1 MSTKVKIY
9 NNEIKDIIIGEVP
22 DFPKYTTQILNLAN
36 QNSQGTRPKVVGQ
49 MSDLIQEFDGRTIDE
64 WIDWY
69 EERHPNA
76 RINASD
82 KVEDMVDKLKD
93 AIKKIDREMIEVWV
107 RDLVLNKT
115 FIGLRFQEAILKK
128 VADIKEKEYRL
139 ATKEEESQ
147 GIDGYIGYLPV
158 SIKPHTYKSKAGLA
172 EEITVQII
180 YYEKKENGITIEFD
194 F

>member
-9 NNEIKDIIIGEVP
+9 NDEIKDVVIGEVP

-64 WIDWY
+64 WVEWY
-69 EERHPNA
+69 EERHPDA
-76 RINASD
+76 RDKASD

-93 AIKKIDREMIEVWV
+93 AIQKIDREMIETWV
-107 RDLVLNKT
+107 KDLVLYKT

-128 VADIKEKEYRL
+128 VADIKEMDYRL

-147 GIDGYIGYLPV
+147 GIDGYIGYIPV
-158 SIKPHTYKSKAGLA
+158 SIKPHTYRSKASLV

-180 YYEKKENGITIEFD
+180 YYEKKKGGITIEFD

>member
-1 MSTKVKIY
+1 
-9 NNEIKDIIIGEVP
+9 
-22 DFPKYTTQILNLAN
+22 
-36 QNSQGTRPKVVGQ
+36 

-76 RINASD
+76 RKNTSD
-82 KVEDMVDKLKD
+82 KVEVMVDKLKD